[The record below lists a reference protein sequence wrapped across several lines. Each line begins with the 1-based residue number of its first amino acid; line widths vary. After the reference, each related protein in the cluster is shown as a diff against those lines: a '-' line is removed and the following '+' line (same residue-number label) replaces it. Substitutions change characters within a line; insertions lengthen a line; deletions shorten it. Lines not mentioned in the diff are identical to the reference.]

1 MSIFGHNLIVLLLK
15 TGKICNMNER
25 MNRYIIPNLKNAC
38 MILKHMGATSRS
50 FTCLEI
56 SNALKLPRT
65 SVIRIME
72 TLAQEGFLSKADG
85 SYTLGSA
92 LSALGDCTLAR
103 TNILKLADPHL
114 KNLTEAT
121 GETSQ
126 LGIPSGTKVLIAKV
140 CESPLPLHA
149 ASRAGALVDMHCSG
163 TGKVLLA
170 YICESDPSFLKKIRL
185 DKRTQNTICSATA
198 MNKEL
203 ALIRKRG
210 YAIDNQEYHL
220 GVRCLA
226 VPIKDASGATVAS
239 IGITAPAMR
248 FSPSKD
254 KKMYEIVGK
263 AAAEF
268 EERLGAKQ
276 NLKR

>member
-1 MSIFGHNLIVLLLK
+1 
-15 TGKICNMNER
+15 

-38 MILKHMGATSRS
+38 RILKYMGSTSRS

-72 TLAQEGFLSKADG
+72 TLSDEGFLAKSDG
-85 SYTLGSA
+85 AFALGSA
-92 LSALGDCTLAR
+92 LVSLGDCIIAR
-103 TNILKLADPHL
+103 TNLLKLADSYL
-114 KNLTEAT
+114 KKLTDET
-121 GETSQ
+121 GETSH
-126 LGIPSGTKVLIAKV
+126 LGVPSGAKVLIAKV

-170 YICESDPSFLKKIRL
+170 DIFHKDPSFLKKIRL
-185 DKRTQNTICSATA
+185 DKRTSNTICASSALE
-198 MNKEL
+198 KEL
-203 ALIRKRG
+203 ALIKKRG
-210 YAIDNQEYHL
+210 YAIDNQEYHV

-226 VPIKDASGATVAS
+226 VPLRDASGATVAS
-239 IGITAPAMR
+239 VGITAPALR

-254 KKMYEIVGK
+254 KKMFETVRRIT
-263 AAAEF
+263 AEF
-268 EERLGAKQ
+268 EERLGMKKHA
-276 NLKR
+276 